1 MKRKPAIVAYD
12 IVSNKRRRQ
21 LFRCLRTWKLDAQY
35 SVFECRLSEA
45 EAQELFLQLTD
56 FMDLNEDQLLFTWID
71 NHREAV
77 AVTRNAT
84 IGFKIPVLYAG

>member
-12 IVSNKRRRQ
+12 IVSYKRRRQ